1 MCSSDLRFGLGEP
14 GCLDNDHLGSD
25 FLDDFVHGR
34 LEFADQ
40 RATNAAAAQLG
51 DAHIFSFD
59 DFCVDGDLPE
69 FIHHDGDLRRSRPQ
83 NVTEQRGL
91 AGAEWTGH

>member
-1 MCSSDLRFGLGEP
+1 MLNTSAS
-14 GCLDNDHLGSD
+14 GSASP
-25 FLDDFVHGR
+25 VVSTMIISG
-34 LEFADQ
+34 
-40 RATNAAAAQLG
+40 ATFSMISFAAAQLG
-51 DAHIFSFD
+51 DAHVFSFD

-91 AGAEWTGH
+91 AGAEWTGHERDGGAKHVKNDEAR